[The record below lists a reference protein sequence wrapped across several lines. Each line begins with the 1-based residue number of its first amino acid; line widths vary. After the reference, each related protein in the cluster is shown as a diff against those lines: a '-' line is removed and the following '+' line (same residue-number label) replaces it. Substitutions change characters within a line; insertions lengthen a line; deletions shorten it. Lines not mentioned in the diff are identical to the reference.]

1 MTGRPIDVNF
11 YLEMINGTGAI
22 LLVIVLAFFTVYL
35 IEQRRFRKLSWR
47 ETIFRPPPGI
57 SLLMPMMAIKIGLL
71 LSRGSLWMWRQL
83 ANGGHMPA
91 WQLDLALAGTF
102 ITSVGLLWLL
112 RVISRA
118 RFGEGPWIASAGLVL
133 LYVGANSLGL
143 IP

>member
-91 WQLDLALAGTF
+91 WQLDLAL
-102 ITSVGLLWLL
+102 
-112 RVISRA
+112 
-118 RFGEGPWIASAGLVL
+118 GEGPWIASAGLVL